1 MKNSKT
7 GALIVLVAALAAA
20 VYAWMVGRGPLVAVT
35 TPTRGTAA
43 EIVYATGAVEPLHWA
58 RVTSVVRE
66 RIVEICDCEGRA
78 VNPGDVLA
86 RLDDKEIRAQMAELR
101 AREEFATREMNRVVE
116 LVAKGTVTAQT
127 YERALSELR
136 QVQALVAAKLERLDD
151 YRITAPITGI
161 VLRRDGEIGEIAE
174 AGQVLFRV
182 GQSTPLVIVSEVNE
196 EDIPK
201 VKVGQQVLLRVDAF
215 ADRVLKGTVRDITPM
230 GDPQTKTFRM
240 RIALPD
246 DTPLRI
252 GMSVE
257 ANVVARE
264 KENALL
270 IPAEAMLA
278 GHVFVVDGSS
288 VRRRAVT
295 TGIRGTRM
303 VEILEGLK
311 DGEQIVA
318 VANAALVDAS
328 RVRIAP

>member
-1 MKNSKT
+1 
-7 GALIVLVAALAAA
+7 
-20 VYAWMVGRGPLVAVT
+20 
-35 TPTRGTAA
+35 
-43 EIVYATGAVEPLHWA
+43 
-58 RVTSVVRE
+58 
-66 RIVEICDCEGRA
+66 
-78 VNPGDVLA
+78 
-86 RLDDKEIRAQMAELR
+86 MAELR